1 MLFTL
6 TFPAFD
12 PVLVQFGPFAIRW
25 YALAYVVG
33 ILLGWTY
40 TRRLAR
46 RGDSPLT
53 EVMLDDFVTWAVL
66 GIILGGR
73 IGYILFYMPGFYAS
87 DPLQVFA
94 VWRGGMSFHGG
105 LIGMILAM
113 ALFARRRGI
122 RFFHLTDAVAAATPI
137 GLFLGR
143 LANFVNGELYGRPT
157 DVPWAMIF
165 PKDPAQLPR
174 HPSQLYEAGL
184 EGLLLFIFLT
194 IAAWH
199 FRALRR
205 PGLDPAQQGLG
216 PDAVGGQWTGEFGR
230 HGGGLLHGV
239 FSPPPSIW
247 PKSGRPKSGRPE
259 RISGSSWPA
268 SAASAWR
275 R

>member
-1 MLFTL
+1 M
-6 TFPAFD
+6 
-12 PVLVQFGPFAIRW
+12 PVLVLPFPVINPILFQWGPLAIRW
-25 YALAYVVG
+25 YALAYVAG
-33 ILLGWTY
+33 ILIGWTY

-94 VWRGGMSFHGG
+94 VWKGGMSFHGG

-122 RFFHLTDAVAAATPI
+122 RFFHLTDAIAAATPI

-157 DVPWAMIF
+157 DVPWAMVF

-184 EGLLLFIFLT
+184 EGLLLFVFLA
-194 IAAWH
+194 IAAWR

-205 PGLDPAQQGLG
+205 PGLESGLFLCG
-216 PDAVGGQWTGEFGR
+216 YALCRIVSEFFREPDAQLGFLYGGATMGQLLSLPMIAFGLWFVWLSR
-230 HGGGLLHGV
+230 
-239 FSPPPSIW
+239 
-247 PKSGRPKSGRPE
+247 KRQ
-259 RISGSSWPA
+259 
-268 SAASAWR
+268 
-275 R
+275 